1 MLFRPRYLNVG
12 GRLLDLDIPKVM
24 GIVNVT
30 PDSFYEGS
38 RVNTEKG
45 LIDTVGRMLSEGA
58 EIVDVGGYSSRPGA
72 RDVSY
77 VEERA
82 RVIPAI
88 RIISE
93 SFPDAVISVDTF
105 RADIARE
112 AVEEAG
118 AAIIN
123 DISAGD
129 ADSNMFRVVKQT
141 NAPYI
146 MMHMQGS
153 PSTMQKNPVYND
165 IVADILKYFSSR
177 IYMLREAGV
186 KDIIV
191 DPGFGFGKTI
201 SHNFELLHRL
211 DEFTVTGLP
220 LLVGL
225 SRKSMV
231 WKTLE
236 ISADEA
242 LNGTTVLNTVA
253 LFKGADIIRVH
264 DVREAV
270 QAVKLVSRLKT

>member
-1 MLFRPRYLNVG
+1 VLFRPRYLNVG

-30 PDSFYEGS
+30 PDSFYRGS
-38 RVNTEKG
+38 RVYTEKG

-72 RDVSY
+72 MDVSY
-77 VEERA
+77 AEERERA
-82 RVIPAI
+82 IPAI
-88 RIISE
+88 RIISD

-129 ADSNMFRVVKQT
+129 ADRNMFRVVKQT

-146 MMHMQGS
+146 MMHMQGA
-153 PSTMQKNPVYND
+153 PSTMQMNPVYDD

-177 IYMLREAGV
+177 IFTLREAGV

-201 SHNFELLHRL
+201 NHNFELLHRL

>member
-1 MLFRPRYLNVG
+1 MLFKPRYLNVG

-30 PDSFYEGS
+30 PDSFYRGS

-58 EIVDVGGYSSRPGA
+58 EIVDVGGYSSRPWA
-72 RDVSY
+72 MDVSY
-77 VEERA
+77 AEERE

-88 RIISE
+88 KVICE

-264 DVREAV
+264 DIREAV